1 MIRLWMISHTLSLK
15 QIINNRSVEQQLNEA
30 TSIVI
35 YSPINNNRLNNAT
48 HQQQQQAPVTPA
60 SCIATYTISGN
71 TSSTASASNSNG
83 NDQEDSPLLSFCSV
97 TNTLLNQ

>member
-1 MIRLWMISHTLSLK
+1 M
-15 QIINNRSVEQQLNEA
+15 NNREQHLNEA

-35 YSPINNNRLNNAT
+35 YSPINSRLSSVSNQHSPST
-48 HQQQQQAPVTPA
+48 A

-71 TSSTASASNSNG
+71 ASAPGSNG
-83 NDQEDSPLLSFCSV
+83 NDQEADSPLLSFCSV